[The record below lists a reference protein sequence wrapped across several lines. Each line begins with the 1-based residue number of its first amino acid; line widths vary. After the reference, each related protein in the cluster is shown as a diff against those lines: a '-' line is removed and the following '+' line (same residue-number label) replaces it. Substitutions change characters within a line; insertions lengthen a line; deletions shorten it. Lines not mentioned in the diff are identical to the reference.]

1 MVIGHGMVGARFV
14 EEVRRRD
21 PDGERVTLTVLGAE
35 SRPAYNRVLL
45 STVLAGGLRPAMVAL
60 PVVDG
65 VALHTG
71 VAATALDRT
80 ARVVHADDG
89 TVHPYDELVL
99 ATGCRAWL
107 PPVDGLA
114 AELDVVAVR
123 PIVARSGV
131 ARSHAGRARVAPSC
145 VARRLVEQS
154 TA

>member
-1 MVIGHGMVGARFV
+1 MSRRVVVIGHGMVGARFV

-60 PVVDG
+60 PAVDG
-65 VALHTG
+65 VDLQTG

-107 PPVDGLA
+107 PPADGLA
-114 AELDVVAVR
+114 DPGAPEVPARGVSLFRDLDDC
-123 PIVARSGV
+123 
-131 ARSHAGRARVAPSC
+131 GRILAAAAPG
-145 VARRLVEQS
+145 
-154 TA
+154 